1 MSSFLS
7 KSEKK
12 NTKKKGEK
20 KRGTKKERGKE
31 RTKKKSQKR
40 VENKQTTNT
49 VTFFL
54 SRIASTFSQKPRGCG
69 VTYYVSDS
77 PGGDV

>member
-31 RTKKKSQKR
+31 RTKKSQKR

-54 SRIASTFSQKPRGCG
+54 SRIASTFSQKPRGGG

-77 PGGDV
+77 PGDDV

>member
-12 NTKKKGEK
+12 IQKRKEKKREGQKKRGEK
-20 KRGTKKERGKE
+20 KGQ
-31 RTKKKSQKR
+31 KKSQKR

-54 SRIASTFSQKPRGCG
+54 SRIASTFSQKPRGGG

-77 PGGDV
+77 PGDDV

>member
-31 RTKKKSQKR
+31 RTKKSQKR